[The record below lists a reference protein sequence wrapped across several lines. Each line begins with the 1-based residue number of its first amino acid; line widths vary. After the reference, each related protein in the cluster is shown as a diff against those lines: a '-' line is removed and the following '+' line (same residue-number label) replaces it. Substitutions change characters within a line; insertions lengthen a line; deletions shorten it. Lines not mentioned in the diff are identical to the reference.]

1 MGNEICKADI
11 RADELTK
18 LEKIARV
25 IFIVAIYGS
34 VGGLSS
40 VADTPNIIVGI
51 IAILSIVVAIALVIP
66 FIEAMYKVMWKKI
79 AADCSLTLYD
89 NELSGQIR
97 SRLFRSSKNL
107 SIPLNKVDSI
117 FTKADSLDM
126 RRGGKRVI
134 IVSGRS
140 HFNLCCVQNADEFTA
155 ACMKELGRLQ
165 KSSTAV
171 QSAPVVQNVQQL
183 SAADEL
189 AKFKK
194 LLDDGVITQE
204 DFDAKKKQ
212 LLRL

>member
-11 RADELTK
+11 RADEITK

-25 IFIVAIYGS
+25 IFIPAIF
-34 VGGLSS
+34 VFITGLSS
-40 VADTPNIIVGI
+40 VADTPSIIVGI

-66 FIEAMYKVMWKKI
+66 FLEAMYKVMWKKL

-97 SRLFRSSKNL
+97 GRLFRSSNNL

-117 FTKADSLDM
+117 FTKADSLDKS
-126 RRGGKRVI
+126 RGGKRVI